1 MAHKSSWTDEQ
12 VKEAEQLL
20 KSLPPRK
27 VAEIIGRTARQ
38 VSNKFCGYTATK
50 LGASLAKKSK
60 GIIIKC
66 MQCRNDFL
74 SRCKIKNRRCKYCKT
89 QEDGISYGHNSL
101 NLSASVGARG
111 E

>member
-1 MAHKSSWTDEQ
+1 MAHKTSWTDEQ

-27 VAEIIGRTARQ
+27 VAEIIGRTSRQ

-50 LGASLAKKSK
+50 LGASLAEKSK

-74 SRCKIKNRRCKYCKT
+74 SRCKINNRRCKECKIKS
-89 QEDGISYGHNSL
+89 DGSASGHSL
-101 NLSASVGARG
+101 NLGASRHGSA